1 MKIPIRAALRDQA
14 DEYVRE
20 LAEAQEHKKA
30 SETSFE
36 KVMKAEEERL
46 MKVEKERREKEQEE
60 WNNKLYR
67 YGIGATGAVLG
78 AGGWMLFEG
87 IGTQIQMASSLL
99 KDGGLFTPVK
109 LFRGTKIQNCR

>member
-1 MKIPIRAALRDQA
+1 MAHIEKSHEDPIPAALRDGA

-20 LAEAQEHKKA
+20 LAEAQEHKEA
-30 SETSFE
+30 TEASFE
-36 KVMKAEEERL
+36 KAMKAEEGRV

-67 YGIGATGAVLG
+67 YGIDAVLG

-87 IGTQIQMASSLL
+87 IGTQI
-99 KDGGLFTPVK
+99 
-109 LFRGTKIQNCR
+109 